1 MASTTTAEIDV
12 DRLSRLPAAIRRDV
26 EAERIDGAV
35 VLVAHRGEVVLHEA
49 IGHADR
55 AAGKPMQKDSVLWTA
70 SLVKHLTNTMLILCV
85 DRGDIALTTQIREVI
100 PEYATKGKDGTTVA
114 DLLLQRAGLPF
125 APNLPLE
132 VLGNVHALTAAVS
145 GMLPENE
152 PGSTISYAATVAQS
166 VMAEI
171 VVRLDGQ
178 DRDYR
183 EILAEQLLDPLK
195 MVDTSISS
203 RAALA
208 SRRVPVVV
216 RDRSPGLLDAEVLE
230 LLGNS
235 TDEEFVVPAGVGL
248 TTTSDYFRFTELFRR
263 EGELDGTRLLSPA
276 LARYSIRAAT
286 GDEPNTMWTYARK
299 SRDWRPFPANL
310 SLGFYVRGSG
320 IFPHAFGQLASPTT
334 YGGIGAGSNAF
345 WVDPERDL
353 TYIFLST
360 GLLEETRSWERHQ
373 RYSDL
378 VHSAYID

>member
-1 MASTTTAEIDV
+1 MG
-12 DRLSRLPAAIRRDV
+12 R
-26 EAERIDGAV
+26 V

-49 IGHADR
+49 IGYADR
-55 AAGKPMQKDSVLWTA
+55 AAGTPLRTDSVFWTA
-70 SLVKHLTNTMLILCV
+70 SLVKHLTNTMLLRCV
-85 DRGDIALTTQIREVI
+85 DRGDIALTSQIREVI
-100 PEYATKGKDGTTVA
+100 SEYATKGKDATTVA

-132 VLGNVHALTAAVS
+132 VLGNIQALTAAVS
-145 GMLPENE
+145 EMLPENE
-152 PGSTISYAATVAQS
+152 PGATISYAATVAQS

-178 DRDYR
+178 GRDYR

-195 MVDTSISS
+195 MVDTAISS
-203 RAALA
+203 RESLS

-216 RDRSPGLLDAEVLE
+216 RDRRPGLLDPAVLE

-235 TDEEFVVPAGVGL
+235 TDEDFVVPAGVGL
-248 TTTSDYFRFTELFRR
+248 TTTNDYFRFTELFRR

-276 LARYSIRAAT
+276 LTRYSIRAAT
-286 GDEPNTMWTYARK
+286 GDDPNNLWTYTK
-299 SRDWRPFPANL
+299 HSRGWRPFPANL

-360 GLLEETRSWERHQ
+360 GLLEESRSWERHQ
-373 RYSDL
+373 HLSDL

>member
-1 MASTTTAEIDV
+1 MVDRDTAQLDG
-12 DRLSRLPAAIRRDV
+12 DRLSLLPAAIRKDV
-26 EAERIDGAV
+26 DGERIDGAV

-49 IGHADR
+49 IGYADR
-55 AAGKPMQKDSVLWTA
+55 AAGTPLRTDSVFWAA
-70 SLVKHLTNTMLILCV
+70 SLVKHLTNTMLLRCV
-85 DRGDIALTTQIREVI
+85 DRGDIALTSQIREVV
-100 PEYATKGKDGTTVA
+100 PEYATKGKDSTTVA

-132 VLGNVHALTAAVS
+132 VLGDIRALTAAVS

-152 PGSTISYAATVAQS
+152 PGAAISYAATVAQS

-178 DRDYR
+178 GRDYR

-195 MVDTSISS
+195 MVDTALSS
-203 RAALA
+203 RESLS

-216 RDRSPGLLDAEVLE
+216 RDHRPGLLDAAVLE

-235 TDEEFVVPAGVGL
+235 TDEDFVVPAGVGL
-248 TTTSDYFRFTELFRR
+248 TTTGDYFRFAELFRR

-276 LARYSIRAAT
+276 LVRYSIRAAT
-286 GDEPNTMWTYARK
+286 GDDPNNLWTYTK
-299 SRDWRPFPANL
+299 HSRGWRPFPANL

-353 TYIFLST
+353 TYVFLST
-360 GLLEETRSWERHQ
+360 GLLEESRSWERHQ
-373 RYSDL
+373 RLSDL